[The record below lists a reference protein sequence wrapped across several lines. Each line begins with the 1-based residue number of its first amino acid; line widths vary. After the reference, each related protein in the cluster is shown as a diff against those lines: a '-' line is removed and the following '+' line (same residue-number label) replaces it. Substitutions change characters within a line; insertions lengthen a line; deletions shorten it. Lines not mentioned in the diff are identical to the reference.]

1 MGTSVDDSAADDEGR
16 ACTRVGDCQI
26 VGFLVFW
33 VWPRGDMTTPDLLD
47 LREVDQ
53 RLTEGRWGEQP
64 DLCPPPI
71 CRMVDNRA

>member
-1 MGTSVDDSAADDEGR
+1 
-16 ACTRVGDCQI
+16 
-26 VGFLVFW
+26 
-33 VWPRGDMTTPDLLD
+33 MTTPDLLD